1 MAATTS
7 LREPNAFERFA
18 ESLLFGNRLVVLA
31 IFAVITVAMGY
42 FAAQLRVDAGFKK
55 MIPLQHEYMRTFLDY
70 EKEFGGANRILIAVI
85 DKNGDMFNQKF
96 FQTMENIT
104 RDAKTIDSVD
114 SARVSSIFT
123 PNVRFVEVV
132 EDGFA
137 GGNVI
142 PQNFTPNVP
151 GFQATAEQF
160 ATIRANIEKASIVG
174 RLVAKDFSGAMVWVD
189 LVPEDPARGVKVDYN
204 KVAAQLEAIRQ
215 KYENAQTSVAIIGF
229 AKMVGDIS
237 NGAQSVAV
245 FFLVTIAL
253 TWLLL
258 FLYSFSIK
266 LASLTVACALV
277 AVIWMLGVLRL
288 LGFGID
294 PMNMLTPFLIFAI
307 AVSHGE
313 QMINRFR
320 GEIFFGG
327 LEQGSVQ
334 QLRARARFAV
344 GPLMA
349 AKRSFQALLV
359 PVSVALVAGCI
370 GFATILIIPVRIIFE
385 LAVTATVGVALTI
398 LTDLILLPV
407 LLSFCRL
414 RNLERK
420 REYRLRQLTQFDK
433 LWTVLARLTRP
444 AVAAVVILLGIAIW
458 FVAERYGSQVMVGD
472 AQKGVAELRA
482 DARYNLDAE
491 LISDKFALG
500 VDILNVIAEAA
511 PNACTTSYPVM
522 ETLDRFAWH
531 MRNVEGVAQVITLPI
546 AAKIV
551 NAGWN
556 EGNIRWRVL
565 PRDNDTLRQDTQ
577 GFETDSGLLNTDCSA
592 MPVMLFLTD
601 HRSSTIDRVVA
612 AVKKFRD
619 DNHVFAGPKANLRA
633 DLAKQAAA
641 AQAAGK
647 TFTSD
652 QLNLRLATGNVGV
665 AAATNDEVRAV
676 DRTMLYLLYAAVFVM
691 CLISFRSPRAA
702 LCIVL
707 PLVLVTELGHSLM
720 VAMHIGKKVNTL
732 TVLAL
737 GVGIGVD
744 YAIYLFARMHE
755 AMTFRVEFAAADVAE
770 AAAEA
775 SEAAAHAAGIGAERA
790 THLFNRIYEAMAS
803 GAPFTAA
810 DMDSELLRI
819 DAEDGADTTSPAAV
833 ARRSE
838 RAARA
843 YAALHVSRDGRLTQ
857 TEFVAGQGGHR
868 SLSESYFI
876 ALKTTGIAIFYTA
889 LTLAVGVA
897 MWIFSDLKF
906 QADMGVMLTFMFVVN
921 MIAAIVFLP
930 ALCRWLLRPTEKA

>member
-1 MAATTS
+1 MAAPTQTHQPS
-7 LREPNAFERFA
+7 AFVAFA
-18 ESLLFGNRLVVLA
+18 ERAVFASRPLVLVV
-31 IFAVITVAMGY
+31 FALITVAMAF
-42 FAAQLRVDAGFKK
+42 FASQLRVDAGFKK

-70 EKEFGGANRILIAVI
+70 EKEFGGANRILIAVM
-85 DKNGDMFNQKF
+85 DRNGDMFNQPF

-114 SARVSSIFT
+114 AARVSSIFT

-142 PQNFTPNVP
+142 PATFTPNVE
-151 GFQATAEQF
+151 GFKATPDQF
-160 ATIRANIEKASIVG
+160 ATIKANIEKASIVG

-189 LVPEDPARGVKVDYN
+189 LIPEDPARGVKVDYN
-204 KVAAQLEAIRQ
+204 RVANQLEDIRR
-215 KYENAQTSVAIIGF
+215 KYENAHTTVAIIGF
-229 AKMVGDIS
+229 AKMVGDIAL
-237 NGAQSVAV
+237 GAHSVLL
-245 FFLVTIAL
+245 FFIVTIAL

-258 FLYSFSIK
+258 FAYSLSWK
-266 LASLTVACALV
+266 LSSLTIACALV
-277 AVIWMLGVLRL
+277 AVVWMLGALRL

-294 PMNMLTPFLIFAI
+294 PLNMLTPFLIFAI

-327 LEQGSVQ
+327 LEQGTVE

-344 GPLMA
+344 GPQVA
-349 AKRSFQALLV
+349 ARRSFQALLV
-359 PVSVALVAGCI
+359 PGAVALLAGCI

-385 LAVTATVGVALTI
+385 LAVTATVGVALTM

-407 LLSFCRL
+407 LLSYCQL
-414 RNLERK
+414 RNLDGK

-433 LWTVLARLTRP
+433 LWAILTKLSHP
-444 AVAAVVILLGIAIW
+444 VAAAIVILLGLTAW
-458 FVAERYGSQVMVGD
+458 YFAERHGSQVMIGD
-472 AQKGVAELRA
+472 AQKGVAELRP
-482 DARYNLDAE
+482 DARYNRDSE

-500 VDILNVIAEAA
+500 VDILNVIAESA

-531 MRNVEGVAQVITLPI
+531 MRNVDGVAQVITLPM

-551 NAGWN
+551 NGGWN

-577 GFETDSGLLNTDCSA
+577 GFETDSGLLNADCSA
-592 MPVMLFLTD
+592 MPVMMFLTD
-601 HRSSTIDRVVA
+601 HRAPTIDRVVE

-619 DNHVFAGPKANLRA
+619 DNHVFAGPDINLREQ
-633 DLAKQAAA
+633 LAK
-641 AQAAGK
+641 AGGDDSK
-647 TFTSD
+647 D
-652 QLNLRLATGNVGV
+652 KLNLRLATGNVGV
-665 AAATNDEVRAV
+665 MAATNDEVRGV
-676 DRTMLYLLYAAVFVM
+676 DKKMLWLLYAAVFLM
-691 CLISFRSPRAA
+691 CLISFRSPLAA

-720 VAMHIGKKVNTL
+720 VELGIGKKVNTL

-755 AMTFRVEFAAADVAE
+755 AMTFRAEYTAADVAE
-770 AAAEA
+770 AAAA
-775 SEAAAHAAGIGAERA
+775 AAEAAAEHAGIPAEEAHRLFAPMYDLLTSGIEIRVSDIEAQLKRLDEEMAVADAASPQASARRA
-790 THLFNRIYEAMAS
+790 TAAQHAF
-803 GAPFTAA
+803 GAL
-810 DMDSELLRI
+810 S
-819 DAEDGADTTSPAAV
+819 
-833 ARRSE
+833 
-838 RAARA
+838 AARESA
-843 YAALHVSRDGRLTQ
+843 LAQAGAATTQ
-857 TEFVAGQGGHR
+857 R
-868 SLSESYFI
+868 SLGESYFI

-906 QADMGVMLTFMFVVN
+906 QADMGVLLTFMFVVN
-921 MIAAIVFLP
+921 MLAAMIFLP
-930 ALCRWLLRPTEKA
+930 ALCRWLLRPKEKT

>member
-1 MAATTS
+1 MAGSAQFGA
-7 LREPNAFERFA
+7 PNAFERFA
-18 ESLLFGNRLVVLA
+18 ERLIFGNRVVVLI
-31 IFAVITVAMGY
+31 IFALITAIMAYGAV
-42 FAAQLRVDAGFKK
+42 QLRVDAGFKK

-70 EKEFGGANRILIAVI
+70 EKDFGGANRILIAVM
-85 DKNGDMFNQKF
+85 DKSGDMFNQPF
-96 FQTMENIT
+96 FQAMENIT

-114 SARVSSIFT
+114 AARVSSIFT

-142 PQNFTPNVP
+142 PQTFTPNVD
-151 GFQATAEQF
+151 GFHATPDQF
-160 ATIRANIEKASIVG
+160 ATIKANIEKASIVG

-204 KVAAQLEAIRQ
+204 KIAGELEDIRH
-215 KYENAQTSVAIIGF
+215 KYENEHTTVAIIGF

-237 NGAQSVAV
+237 DGARSVIV
-245 FFLVTIAL
+245 FFFVTIL
-253 TWLLL
+253 FTWLLL
-258 FLYSFSIK
+258 FAYSLSWK

-277 AVIWMLGVLRL
+277 AVVWMLGALHL

-327 LEQGSVQ
+327 LEQGTVE
-334 QLRARARFAV
+334 QLRARERFAV
-344 GPLMA
+344 PPLVA
-349 AKRSFQALLV
+349 ARRSFAALLV
-359 PVSVALVAGCI
+359 PGSVALIAGCL

-407 LLSFCRL
+407 LLSYCQL
-414 RNLERK
+414 RNLDGK

-433 LWTVLARLTRP
+433 LWAILTHLSRPVPAAIVIILGLA
-444 AVAAVVILLGIAIW
+444 AWAAA
-458 FVAERYGSQVMVGD
+458 ANYGSRVLVGD
-472 AQKGVAELRA
+472 AQKGVAELRPE
-482 DARYNLDAE
+482 ARYNRDAE

-500 VDILNVIAEAA
+500 VDILNVIAESA

-522 ETLDRFAWH
+522 ETLDRFAWD
-531 MRNVEGVAQVITLPI
+531 MRNVDGVAQVITLPM

-551 NAGWN
+551 NGGWN

-577 GFETDSGLLNTDCSA
+577 GFETDSGLLNADCSA
-592 MPVMLFLTD
+592 MPVMMFLTD
-601 HRSSTIDRVVA
+601 HRATTIDRVID

-619 DNHVFAGPKANLRA
+619 DNHVFAGPDVNLREK
-633 DLAKQAAA
+633 LAKQGGD
-641 AQAAGK
+641 AGK
-647 TFTSD
+647 D

-665 AAATNDEVRAV
+665 MAATNDEVRAV
-676 DRTMLYLLYAAVFVM
+676 DRKMLYLLYAAVFGM
-691 CLISFRSPRAA
+691 CLLSFRSPRAA

-720 VAMHIGKKVNTL
+720 VWLDIGKKVNTL

-744 YAIYLFARMHE
+744 YAIYIFARMRE
-755 AMTFRVEFAAADVAE
+755 AMTYSVEFAAADVNRDFTLTAE
-770 AAAEA
+770 ELKDFERDMGLDAAAA
-775 SEAAAHAAGIGAERA
+775 SGLAVGDRTAAG
-790 THLFNRIYEAMAS
+790 AS
-803 GAPFTAA
+803 ALQPGFT
-810 DMDSELLRI
+810 DLDQNK
-819 DAEDGADTTSPAAV
+819 DGV
-833 ARRSE
+833 
-838 RAARA
+838 
-843 YAALHVSRDGRLTQ
+843 VSRQEYVTGR
-857 TEFVAGQGGHR
+857 GGGR
-868 SLSESYFI
+868 TLSESYFI

-889 LTLAVGVA
+889 LTLAVGVGT
-897 MWIFSDLKF
+897 WVFSELKF

-921 MIAAIVFLP
+921 MLAAIVFLP
-930 ALCRWLLRPTEKA
+930 ALCRWLLRPTEKN

>member
-1 MAATTS
+1 MAAPIQS
-7 LREPNAFERFA
+7 GMPNAFQRFA
-18 ESLLFGNRLVVLA
+18 ERLIFGQRMVVLVL
-31 IFAVITVAMGY
+31 FALITVLMAY
-42 FAAQLRVDAGFKK
+42 FAMQLRVDAGFKK

-70 EKEFGGANRILIAVI
+70 EKEFGGANRILVAVM
-85 DKNGDMFNQKF
+85 DKNGDMFNQAF

-114 SARVSSIFT
+114 AARVSSIFT

-142 PQNFTPNVP
+142 PQTFTPNVE
-151 GFQATAEQF
+151 GFKATPEQF
-160 ATIRANIEKASIVG
+160 ATIKANIEKASIVG

-204 KVAAQLEAIRQ
+204 KIAGQLEDIRH
-215 KYENAQTSVAIIGF
+215 KYENEHTTVAIIGF

-237 NGAQSVAV
+237 DGAKSVIA
-245 FFLVTIAL
+245 FFFVTIL
-253 TWLLL
+253 FTWLLL
-258 FLYSFSIK
+258 FAYSLSWK

-277 AVIWMLGVLRL
+277 AVVWMLGALHL

-327 LEQGSVQ
+327 LEQGTVE
-334 QLRARARFAV
+334 QLRARERFAV
-344 GPLMA
+344 PPLTA
-349 AKRSFQALLV
+349 AKRSFAALLV
-359 PVSVALVAGCI
+359 PGAVALVAGCL

-407 LLSFCRL
+407 LLSYCKL
-414 RNLERK
+414 RNLEAK

-433 LWTVLARLTRP
+433 LWAILTHLSRPVPAAIVIILGLA
-444 AVAAVVILLGIAIW
+444 VWAAA
-458 FVAERYGSQVMVGD
+458 AQYGSRVLVGD
-472 AQKGVAELRA
+472 AQKGVAELRP
-482 DARYNLDAE
+482 DARYNRDAE

-500 VDILNVIAEAA
+500 VDILNVIAEGA

-522 ETLDRFAWH
+522 ETLDRFAWD
-531 MRNVEGVAQVITLPI
+531 MRNVEGVAQVITLPM

-577 GFETDSGLLNTDCSA
+577 GFETDSGLLNGDCSA
-592 MPVMLFLTD
+592 MPVMMFLTD
-601 HRSSTIDRVVA
+601 HRATTIDRVVD

-619 DNHVFAGPKANLRA
+619 DNKVFAGGNVNLREQ
-633 DLAKQAAA
+633 LAK
-641 AQAAGK
+641 AGADAK
-647 TFTSD
+647 ATD

-665 AAATNDEVRAV
+665 MAATNDEVRAV

-691 CLISFRSPRAA
+691 CLLSFRSPRAA

-720 VAMHIGKKVNTL
+720 VALDIGKKVNTL

-744 YAIYLFARMHE
+744 YAIYIFARMRE
-755 AMTFRVEFAAADVAE
+755 AMTYSVEFAAADVNRDFELTAE
-770 AAAEA
+770 ELAQFEK
-775 SEAAAHAAGIGAERA
+775 
-790 THLFNRIYEAMAS
+790 
-803 GAPFTAA
+803 
-810 DMDSELLRI
+810 DMDLDSKAGSELGVGGPARS
-819 DAEDGADTTSPAAV
+819 DAPAPTFADLDINKD
-833 ARRSE
+833 E
-838 RAARA
+838 R
-843 YAALHVSRDGRLTQ
+843 VSQQEYVVGHGGGRT
-857 TEFVAGQGGHR
+857 
-868 SLSESYFI
+868 LSESYFI

-889 LTLAVGVA
+889 LTLAVGVGTWA
-897 MWIFSDLKF
+897 FSQLKF

-930 ALCRWLLRPTEKA
+930 ALCRWLLRPTEKT